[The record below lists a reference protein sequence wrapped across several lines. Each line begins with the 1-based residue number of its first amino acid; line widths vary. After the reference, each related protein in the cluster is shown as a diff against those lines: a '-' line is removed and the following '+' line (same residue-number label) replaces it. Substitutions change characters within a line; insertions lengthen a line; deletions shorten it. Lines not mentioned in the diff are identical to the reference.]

1 METAMA
7 QLLEPVMYTTTR
19 IVFGFLF
26 VMHGLQKL
34 FGVLGGTAAELSSL
48 FGMAGLI
55 ETLGGTLIM
64 AGLLT
69 RATAFICSG
78 EMAAAYFIAHQPR
91 APWPIQN
98 AGEPAVLFCF
108 AFLYFAAR
116 GAGIWSV
123 DAALAARRASP
134 RPAVPRRV

>member
-1 METAMA
+1 MP
-7 QLLEPVMYTTTR
+7 QLLEPLLYTTMR

-26 VMHGLQKL
+26 VTHGLQKL
-34 FGVLGGTAAELSSL
+34 LGVLGGTAAELSSL
-48 FGMAGLI
+48 PGMAGLI
-55 ETLGGTLIM
+55 ETVGGPLIM
-64 AGLLT
+64 AGLMT

-108 AFLYFAAR
+108 AFLYVAAR
-116 GAGIWSV
+116 GGGIWSL

-134 RPAVPRRV
+134 RGADPRRV